1 MAPLVRVLR
10 RPQYTVVS
18 DPGSGWRGRVQVGD
32 DLTVEAQRL
41 SPVPQMLGSPLT
53 GQYPYQPAS

>member
-1 MAPLVRVLR
+1 VVIAPG
-10 RPQYTVVS
+10 PHH
-18 DPGSGWRGRVQVGD
+18 DPGSGWRGRVQIGD